1 MAWRVVQISRP
12 CLLKIKNRQLV
23 YVPQDKGEEIT
34 LPLEDIAVL
43 ILEHRQINFSH
54 VLLAELAE
62 YGICLF
68 SCDAKHIPNGA
79 FMPFHTHSRY
89 AAVAAVQLQTA
100 VPLRKRLWQEVVRAK
115 IENQALCLQALGIG
129 NAQKLFA
136 LVKNVQS
143 GDAANCEA
151 GAARLYFADL
161 FEHFTRQQEDDFR
174 NEYLNYAYALL
185 RGCVARALVG
195 AGLLPFLGI
204 HHANKLNAYN
214 LADDMIEPF
223 RPFADYLVKRLEEK
237 STSLTPKI
245 KQELLA
251 VFTLQCEIKEEVRGI
266 LAAADTM
273 ASSLVQAM
281 EQRNPKLLM
290 LPRFIQP

>member
-23 YVPQDKGEEIT
+23 YAPQDKGEEIT

-54 VLLAELAE
+54 VLLAQLAE

-68 SCDAKHIPNGA
+68 SCDDRHIPNGVFLPYHQHYQHA
-79 FMPFHTHSRY
+79 S
-89 AAVAAVQLQTA
+89 VAAMQIRTA
-100 VPLRKRLWQEVVRAK
+100 LPLRKRLWQEVVRAK
-115 IENQALCLQALGIG
+115 IENQALCLQALGTG
-129 NAQKLFA
+129 SAQKLFA
-136 LVKNVQS
+136 LMKKVQS
-143 GDAANCEA
+143 GDAGNCEA
-151 GAARLYFADL
+151 GAARLYFGDL
-161 FEHFTRQQEDDFR
+161 FENFSRQKEEDFR

-204 HHANKLNAYN
+204 HHANKLNAFN
-214 LADDMIEPF
+214 LADDMLEPF
-223 RPFADYLVKRLEEK
+223 RPFADYLAKQLEEK
-237 STSLTPKI
+237 NSPLTPKI

-251 VFTLQCEIKEEVRGI
+251 VLTLQCEIKEEVRGI
-266 LAAADTM
+266 LSAMDSM
-273 ASSLVQAM
+273 ASSLVLAM
-281 EQRNPKLLM
+281 EQKNPKLLA

>member
-1 MAWRVVQISRP
+1 MAWRVVQVSRP

-54 VLLAELAE
+54 ALLAELAE

-68 SCDAKHIPNGA
+68 SCDTKHIPNGA
-79 FMPFHTHSRY
+79 FMSFHSHSRY
-89 AAVAAVQLQTA
+89 AAVAAMQLQTG
-100 VPLRKRLWQEVVRAK
+100 VPLRKRLWQEVVRTK
-115 IENQALCLQALGIG
+115 IENQALCLQAFGRG

-136 LVKNVQS
+136 LAKTVQS
-143 GDAANCEA
+143 GDISNCEA
-151 GAARLYFADL
+151 SAARLYFADL
-161 FEHFTRQQEDDFR
+161 FENFTRQNEEDFR

-195 AGLLPFLGI
+195 AGLVPFLGI

-237 STSLTPKI
+237 NCPLTPKI

-251 VFTLQCEIKEEVRGI
+251 VLTLQCEIKEEVRGI
-266 LAAADTM
+266 LPAADTM
-273 ASSLVQAM
+273 ASSLVNAM
-281 EQRNPKLLM
+281 EQKNPKLLM
-290 LPRFIQP
+290 LPRFILP